1 MGTRVYCIH
10 IPGPGSY
17 PRGWCPGRRLACAQ
31 RGWGS
36 SQHGA
41 RRSLGRR
48 VERSSG
54 QGSRLLPQGR
64 ATLGRLTQ
72 DKIKRKHHKAETGS
86 AARGPECGPR
96 PRDPQE
102 GAKPPGRWGAPGRP
116 SRTFSVHRRAG
127 GRGSERA
134 GTACIPFSNPLSRG
148 SLRAASCALSF
159 ASLCHSYMCACLF
172 GVTVAATTFWD
183 ANALYSSPM
192 TGGEGERKKERKKP
206 TRKE

>member
-1 MGTRVYCIH
+1 MCAARVGKLAARSPAVSGAPGGEEQRAGLATAP
-10 IPGPGSY
+10 PGPGNAWETDTRQNKTQA
-17 PRGWCPGRRLACAQ
+17 PQ
-31 RGWGS
+31 
-36 SQHGA
+36 
-41 RRSLGRR
+41 
-48 VERSSG
+48 
-54 QGSRLLPQGR
+54 SRDR
-64 ATLGRLTQ
+64 A
-72 DKIKRKHHKAETGS
+72 
-86 AARGPECGPR
+86 CGPR

-102 GAKPPGRWGAPGRP
+102 GAEPPGRWGAPGRP